1 MNFPPGGLRG
11 RYPDLPLALKSIAGF
26 WLLYLVT
33 LVAPMLLLNEA
44 HVQVGPRLLGILV
57 GSVLTF
63 LLYLVIRRAGGER
76 LKVKIIVAGIACLP
90 ASAIF
95 ATFNL
100 AFFLYQPLVQPVI
113 AEKTNDGST
122 TMSRSADGEFRITR
136 PDGEPIVVQMP
147 AMQDVL
153 RERAPSLIVRDMV
166 TWYFFFAAWASFYIA
181 MSSAVQLRDAE
192 RRAAG
197 FERQAQAA
205 QLRALRYQVNPHFL
219 FNTLNSLSSLIMSR
233 RAQEAETMIVNLSAF
248 FRSTLAIDP
257 TDDVTLSQEIAFQM
271 LYLDIEKARF
281 PARLKVDIDIPDAL
295 QNARIPALLLQPLV
309 ENAIKYGVA
318 RARDAVTLTIRAR
331 DEDGCLHLAVE
342 NDGAPAVEDGKRHG
356 TGVGLPNVCERLAA
370 RFGNA
375 AACTYGPGQAG
386 GFKVEMIMP
395 LVRE

>member
-1 MNFPPGGLRG
+1 MNFPLDGLRT

-33 LVAPMLLLNEA
+33 LVAPMLLLDEA
-44 HVQVGPRLLGILV
+44 QSPIGPRLIGVTVGII
-57 GSVLTF
+57 LTF

-76 LKVKIIVAGIACLP
+76 LKIRIIVAAIACLP

-95 ATFNL
+95 ATFNI
-100 AFFLYQPLVQPVI
+100 AFFLYRPLVHTVV
-113 AEKTNDGST
+113 AEKARDGT
-122 TMSRSADGEFRITR
+122 TMSRAPDGRFKITR
-136 PDGEPIVVQMP
+136 RGGQPIVIQMP

-153 RERAPSLIVRDMV
+153 RERAPRLIANDMV
-166 TWYFFFAAWASFYIA
+166 TWYFFFAAWSSFYIA

-233 RAQEAETMIVNLSAF
+233 RAPEAETMIVNLSAF

-257 TDDVTLSQEIAFQM
+257 TDDVTLSEEIAFQM

-281 PARLKVDIDIPDAL
+281 PARLKVEIDITDAL
-295 QNARIPALLLQPLV
+295 QDARIPALLLQPLV

-318 RARDAVTLTIRAR
+318 RAKDTVTLTIRAR
-331 DEDGCLHLAVE
+331 DEDGRLRLTVE
-342 NDGAPAVEDGKRHG
+342 NDGTSTAVDEMGRG

-375 AACTYGPGQAG
+375 ASCTYGPRMAG
-386 GFKVEMIMP
+386 GFVVEMIMP

>member
-1 MNFPPGGLRG
+1 MNFPPYGLRAQF
-11 RYPDLPLALKSIAGF
+11 PDLPLALKSIAGF
-26 WLLYLVT
+26 WLLYFAT
-33 LVAPMLLLNEA
+33 LVAPMLLLDEA
-44 HVQVGPRLLGILV
+44 QVPIGPRLIGVTVGII
-57 GSVLTF
+57 LTF

-76 LKVKIIVAGIACLP
+76 LKVRIIVAAVACLP

-100 AFFLYQPLVQPVI
+100 AFFLYRPLVHTVV
-113 AEKTNDGST
+113 AEKTQDGT
-122 TMSRSADGEFRITR
+122 ALR
-136 PDGEPIVVQMP
+136 PGGQPIVVQMP

-153 RERAPSLIVRDMV
+153 RERAPRLIANDMV
-166 TWYFFFAAWASFYIA
+166 TWYFFFAAWSSFYIA

-257 TDDVTLSQEIAFQM
+257 TDDVTLSEEIAFQM

-281 PARLKVDIDIPDAL
+281 PARLKVEIDIADPL
-295 QNARIPALLLQPLV
+295 QDARIPALLLQPLV

-318 RARDAVTLTIRAR
+318 RANDAVTLTIRAR
-331 DEDGCLHLAVE
+331 DENGRLRLIVE
-342 NDGAPAVEDGKRHG
+342 NDGTFAAVEEMGRG
-356 TGVGLPNVCERLAA
+356 TGIGLPNVCERLAA

-375 AACTYGPGQAG
+375 ASCSYGPSTAG
-386 GFKVEMIMP
+386 GFLVELIMP